1 MGGCPTGKVPGG
13 FHRGRRKKGLQTNL
27 QNEIVQEIENLLG
40 RQSIAE
46 LDLEAVEMAAR
57 RQALR
62 LAARALEE
70 RLNTDT
76 SDHVGPELPCP
87 CGGSAKYHGRHG
99 KTFESVLGPLH
110 LQRSY
115 YHCEQCESGFC
126 PRDRALKLELFSLTP
141 GVLRMTTSAAALVS
155 FEESSGLLHEL
166 AGVQVS
172 AKQVERAA
180 EALGAEIAVDEQQ
193 QVEKMGEVAPT
204 APTMYLGMDGT
215 GVPMRTQEVKDCAGK
230 QADGSAKTREA
241 KLVTIWTAESRDEEG
256 QPVRDPGSITYS
268 AAIES
273 AATLDTSPDLSDFAA
288 RVQRE
293 ASRRGFTEA
302 QRQAVLGDGSAWI
315 WNTASELFPQ
325 ATQIL
330 DRFHAKEHLSQV
342 GKVIYGDSPEGKQ
355 WIQTR
360 YDELDQG
367 RLKSLVHA
375 LHGHAGQYKEAREC
389 IHYIWK
395 NRLRMRYPKFQQQG
409 FCTSTGVVE
418 AGCKVVI
425 GTRLKRAGMHWTVK
439 GANAIIALRCSKLS
453 GRFEGFWERR
463 SEQKQAA
470 A

>member
-1 MGGCPTGKVPGG
+1 MA
-13 FHRGRRKKGLQTNL
+13 
-27 QNEIVQEIENLLG
+27 QEIEALLG
-40 RQSIAE
+40 PPAVAE
-46 LDLEAVEMAAR
+46 LDFEALEMAAR

-62 LAARALEE
+62 LAAHALEQ
-70 RLNTDT
+70 RLNADT
-76 SDHVGPELPCP
+76 SDHTGPPLPCS
-87 CGGSAKYHGRHG
+87 CGGRADYHGRHS

-110 LQRSY
+110 LERAY
-115 YHCEQCESGFC
+115 YHGEQCQSGFC
-126 PRDRALKLELFSLTP
+126 PRDRALRLESFSLTP
-141 GVLRMTTSAAALVS
+141 GVLRMTASAAALVS
-155 FEESSGLLHEL
+155 FEESSGLLQEL
-166 AGVQVS
+166 AGVEVS

-204 APTMYLGMDGT
+204 MYLGMDGT
-215 GVPMRTQEVKDCAGK
+215 GVPMRTQEVTDRAGK

-256 QPVRDPGSITYS
+256 KPVRDPGSVTYS

-302 QRQAVLGDGSAWI
+302 QRQAVLGDGSTWI
-315 WNTASELFPQ
+315 WNTTTELFPQ
-325 ATQIL
+325 VTQIL

-342 GKVIYGDSPEGKQ
+342 GKAIYGDSPAGKS
-355 WIQTR
+355 WIQAR
-360 YDELDQG
+360 YDELDEG
-367 RLKSLVHA
+367 HLKSLVQA
-375 LHGHAGQYKEAREC
+375 LHGHAGQHKEAREC
-389 IHYIWK
+389 IHYVWK
-395 NRLRMRYPKFQQQG
+395 NRRRMRYPELHKQG

-439 GANAIIALRCSKLS
+439 GANAIIALRCSKLN
-453 GRFEGFWERR
+453 GRFEDFWERR
-463 SEQKQAA
+463 AERKQAA